1 MEIDRVQSDSAG
13 TDQPGPRTRFDP
25 RQWPALSRADQIAET
40 LAHAFE
46 DSHFRGHVERA
57 DAARDSGDW
66 PMAEAAY
73 GRALRI
79 FPLHWGYM
87 IQFAHAAKE
96 QGLYVRA
103 EAWYRSA
110 VALAAPPEMVDEHLA
125 FVARLNGVAFV
136 RDGMPDLAVPPLAAP
151 PTVSDILLIREML
164 NLRGA
169 GDDAEQVE
177 LLRHRP
183 TCRDVLI
190 ALIAS
195 DDTRRGSRAFLEI
208 LHG

>member
-1 MEIDRVQSDSAG
+1 MPSDAAG

-25 RQWPALSRADQIAET
+25 RQWPALTRADQIADT
-40 LAHAFE
+40 LAHAFA
-46 DSHFRGHVERA
+46 DSQFRGHVERA
-57 DAARDSGDW
+57 DAARDGGDW
-66 PMAEAAY
+66 PAAEAAY
-73 GRALRI
+73 GQALRI

-96 QGLYVRA
+96 QGLYLRA

-110 VALAAPPEMVDEHLA
+110 VALDAPPEMVDEHLA
-125 FVARLNGVAFV
+125 FVARLNGVGFV
-136 RDGMPDLAVPPLAAP
+136 RDGMPDLAVPPLDAP
-151 PTVSDILLIREML
+151 PTVSDIRLIRELL
-164 NLRGA
+164 NLRSA
-169 GDDAEQVE
+169 GDDADMVD

-190 ALIAS
+190 ALIAE